1 MPINNNSARASAPAS
16 FIELQ
21 ENSPTNKYLGGMVG
35 LLVGDAAG
43 VPYEFQ
49 SPHQLPAREYIEMSP
64 PANFRRSHG
73 GVPIGTWSDDGAQAL
88 CLFSSMA
95 KYSKVEIHDFSQRL
109 CDWYKVGYFA
119 VDGKVFDVGI
129 QTSDAIA
136 LLMKGTNPYQSGGAT
151 ESNNGNG
158 SLMRVLPLALLHK
171 GDNASMVKESHLQS
185 IPTHAHARSLV
196 ACGFYCLVARAYLN
210 AEENPWGLAAAQL
223 QTIYQD
229 WDVQEEGISFL
240 NELDTILTS
249 PLRDHPTGSGYV
261 VDTLWSAKKALEES
275 SFEDVIKT
283 AIGFG
288 NDTDTSA
295 CVAGGLAGIRFGLGG
310 IPKRWL
316 AQLRGWE
323 LYSPYIP
330 APCC

>member
-1 MPINNNSARASAPAS
+1 MSTNNNSAQASAPTS
-16 FIELQ
+16 FTELQ
-21 ENSPTNKYLGGMVG
+21 ENNPANKYLGGMVG

-49 SPHQLPAREYIEMSP
+49 PPHKLPAREFIEMSP
-64 PANFRRSHG
+64 PADFRRSHG
-73 GVPIGTWSDDGAQAL
+73 SVPIGTWSDDGAQAL
-88 CLFSSMA
+88 CLFSSMTVH
-95 KYSKVEIHDFSQRL
+95 SKVNINDFSQRL
-109 CDWYKVGYFA
+109 CDWHKDGYFA

-136 LLMKGTNPYQSGGAT
+136 LLMNGTNPYRSGGAT

-171 GDNASMVKESHLQS
+171 GDNASMVKDAHLQS
-185 IPTHAHARSLV
+185 IPTHAHPRSLV

-210 AEENPWGLAAAQL
+210 GEENPWHLAATQL
-223 QTIYQD
+223 QTIYDD
-229 WDVQEEGISFL
+229 WDVRAEGMSFL
-240 NELDTILTS
+240 NELDNILTS
-249 PLRDHPTGSGYV
+249 ALRDHPNGSGYV

-283 AIGFG
+283 AIRFG

-295 CVAGGLAGIRFGLGG
+295 CVSGGLAGIRFGLGG
-310 IPKRWL
+310 IPTRWL

-323 LYSPYIP
+323 LYSPYS
-330 APCC
+330 